1 MRNRK
6 QNPEVSRLQ
15 LRIIELETE
24 KLRKAVGS
32 AWNEPVTPKIQASS
46 TYGIVSKPSWTTV
59 NHTDSVNHPSHY
71 TTHPSGVECIDI
83 VEHMSFNL
91 GNAIKYVWRAGLKH
105 PNRLEDLKKA
115 RWYLDREIVKLEKE
129 K

>member
-1 MRNRK
+1 MRHRGK
-6 QNPEVSRLQ
+6 GPSTEKSIR
-15 LRIIELETE
+15 ELNE

-32 AWNEPVTPKIQASS
+32 AWNELVTPKIQASS
-46 TYGIVSKPSWTTV
+46 TYGIVSKPPWTTV

-91 GNAIKYVWRAGLKH
+91 GNAVKYVWRAGLKH

-115 RWYLDREIVKLEKE
+115 RWYLDREIAKLEKE